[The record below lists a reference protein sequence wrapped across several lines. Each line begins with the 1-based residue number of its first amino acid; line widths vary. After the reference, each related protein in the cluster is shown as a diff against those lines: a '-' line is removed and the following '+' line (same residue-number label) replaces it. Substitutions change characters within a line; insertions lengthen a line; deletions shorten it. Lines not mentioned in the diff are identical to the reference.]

1 MQLALPDD
9 EALTL
14 HTEAIFDGLYAY
26 LQREPL

>member
-9 EALTL
+9 EALTS

-26 LQREPL
+26 LQRVTL